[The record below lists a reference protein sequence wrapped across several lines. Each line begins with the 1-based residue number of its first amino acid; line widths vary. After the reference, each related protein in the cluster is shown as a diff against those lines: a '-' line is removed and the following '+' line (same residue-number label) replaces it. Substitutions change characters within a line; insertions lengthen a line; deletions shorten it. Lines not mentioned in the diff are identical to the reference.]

1 MSNDER
7 TPARPE
13 GQPRWTAPNR
23 ENGWTA
29 ERPPAPAH
37 GAEVPFGYERGARP
51 WREGQDAVDGSTTGA
66 FAGRSRD
73 DVDAAGRGTTQQAT
87 TPHATS
93 QYGGPAHATGAA
105 HQGAAPYSAPQY
117 GGHPYGTPQRG
128 EPYGGN
134 PPNTGQ
140 PYGPSHGIPAAFGG
154 GGNAARLGD
163 PARPGDP
170 GRRGARR
177 PGWGALVGTAAATA
191 LVVSLSTAG
200 ITGAFDEEAAPAAS
214 TSVTDSA
221 AQGEPVVTSTTDDPD
236 WANVAAAVRP
246 SVVAIDVRTA
256 SGEGAGSGVVLDEE
270 GHILTNDHV
279 VGDAVDGGI
288 VVTLADGRMYEA
300 EIAGLDDSTDLAVI
314 TLTDPPDDLAPATL
328 GDSDEVVVGDPVV
341 AVGNPLGLSSTVTT
355 GIVSALDRPVTTSEQ
370 SQQPGQQGTTV
381 VTNAIQVDAAINPGN
396 SGGPL
401 FDATGRVIGIN
412 SSIAAM
418 SGAAGGSS
426 GSIGLGF
433 AIPVNLARQISDQL
447 IANGVAEHAYL
458 GVSMSDGTATA
469 GEVTRTGARVE
480 TVQPSTP
487 AESAGLQ
494 VGDVITAID
503 GDPVGGA
510 ESLTGYIRQYASGDD
525 VTLTV
530 VRDGEETEV
539 SATLAT
545 REDQL

>member
-13 GQPRWTAPNR
+13 DQSRWTAPNR

-29 ERPPAPAH
+29 ERPPAPAD
-37 GAEVPFGYERGARP
+37 GAEAPFGYERAGRP
-51 WREGQDAVDGSTTGA
+51 WRDGQDTVNGPTTRTGA
-66 FAGRSRD
+66 FAEGSHD
-73 DVDAAGRGTTQQAT
+73 DGEAAGRPHGAAPHTT
-87 TPHATS
+87 TPHTTTPYAATP
-93 QYGGPAHATGAA
+93 YG
-105 HQGAAPYSAPQY
+105 APPYA
-117 GGHPYGTPQRG
+117 GRPYGTPQRDG
-128 EPYGGN
+128 RPYGGN
-134 PPNTGQ
+134 PPGQ
-140 PYGPSHGIPAAFGG
+140 PYGPTHEMPAAL
-154 GGNAARLGD
+154 GGNTGR
-163 PARPGDP
+163 PADFGRPGDSD
-170 GRRGARR
+170 RRGTRR

-191 LVVSLSTAG
+191 LVVSLGTAG
-200 ITGAFDEEAAPAAS
+200 ITGAFDEEARPAAS

-221 AQGEPVVTSTTDDPD
+221 ARGEPVVTSTTDDPD

-279 VGDAVDGGI
+279 VGDALDGGI

-300 EIAGLDDSTDLAVI
+300 EISGLDDSTDLAVI

-433 AIPVNLARQISDQL
+433 AIPVNLARQVSDQL

-458 GVSMSDGTATA
+458 GVSMSDGTAST